1 MTLTTC
7 DSRTTKSL
15 RNVSTLVVKKAK
27 WSADPSLVLQ
37 EAQRDENIS
46 SLHLIGLIFTENT
59 IPDLIALLESRCWR
73 FVYFLHCNPAPGVSC
88 RLLTR
93 VLSKTRIYKLLLQ
106 DSVGLTECLLT
117 EPRIHGIL
125 SLAIRQRQ
133 GLSNSQCLMLG
144 KLVSCSKGLK
154 ELSLRGSPIASGA
167 LLAPGLAISYHIET
181 LILGESYLSPK
192 SIADL
197 VVVAN
202 KRRSQ
207 PAIQATLRLLS
218 SPQSNLQALDLS
230 HLNLRNE
237 HAGIIADALIKNTS
251 LEELNLSF
259 NSIGNYGL
267 EIFARHLPKMRH
279 LVKVSLQP
287 NPWNNGK
294 VLCDAMRQN
303 TSVEYLDSLLF
314 LPEAEMLRY
323 YTTINRGGRRLCC
336 DSDVPL
342 GLWSIVL
349 ERAGRINYYVQ
360 DEERAKADAIFYL
373 LKNGPVFFQK

>member
-1 MTLTTC
+1 
-7 DSRTTKSL
+7 
-15 RNVSTLVVKKAK
+15 
-27 WSADPSLVLQ
+27 
-37 EAQRDENIS
+37 
-46 SLHLIGLIFTENT
+46 
-59 IPDLIALLESRCWR
+59 
-73 FVYFLHCNPAPGVSC
+73 
-88 RLLTR
+88 
-93 VLSKTRIYKLLLQ
+93 
-106 DSVGLTECLLT
+106 
-117 EPRIHGIL
+117 
-125 SLAIRQRQ
+125 
-133 GLSNSQCLMLG
+133 MLG

>member
-1 MTLTTC
+1 
-7 DSRTTKSL
+7 
-15 RNVSTLVVKKAK
+15 
-27 WSADPSLVLQ
+27 
-37 EAQRDENIS
+37 
-46 SLHLIGLIFTENT
+46 
-59 IPDLIALLESRCWR
+59 
-73 FVYFLHCNPAPGVSC
+73 
-88 RLLTR
+88 
-93 VLSKTRIYKLLLQ
+93 
-106 DSVGLTECLLT
+106 
-117 EPRIHGIL
+117 
-125 SLAIRQRQ
+125 
-133 GLSNSQCLMLG
+133 
-144 KLVSCSKGLK
+144 
-154 ELSLRGSPIASGA
+154 LRGSPIASGA

-197 VVVAN
+197 VVVAD

-237 HAGIIADALIKNTS
+237 HAGIIAEALIENTS

-259 NSIGNYGL
+259 NSIGNHGL
-267 EIFARHLPKMRH
+267 EIFASHLPQMKH

-294 VLCDAMRQN
+294 VLRDAMRQN

-323 YTTINRGGRRLCC
+323 YTTINRGGRRLLQCC
-336 DSDVPL
+336 NSDVPL
-342 GLWSIVL
+342 CLWSIVL
-349 ERAGRINYYVQ
+349 QRAGRINYYVQ
-360 DEERAKADAIFYL
+360 EEEHAKADAIFYL
-373 LKNGPVFFQK
+373 LKNGPAFFQK